1 MKSIIKKDSVIR
13 VFFASN
19 AMTSIIILGLITIFL
34 FKEGIEFFGQYRHE
48 LERYR
53 KSGMEYATVVSS
65 QHNDQT
71 TLYRYLESI
80 LSKEVAHLES
90 LPKNDPNREKGEQG
104 RQELLALTRS
114 FQDTKEL
121 LLSYEKEVVKWA
133 AETKLFLIT
142 KSDLIEVKSEA
153 IEQKL
158 PTEDF
163 PETIDELEER
173 TSFTHRELARWR
185 NYFIR
190 NGREDLAKRI
200 NPKVGDEMGTAEK
213 GEINDLT
220 DRIRTSATIEY
231 AKVTDAQEKQFSDL
245 FSGFQPTFL
254 CRIRKIPRSSENCPE
269 RIPVKVPLYKER
281 LTLWNPEQPY
291 PLHRQPHWFFARQG
305 LGYQRCSA
313 GLVRRF
319 ASAFRI
325 IARQLD
331 RLGFGHSVRRWF
343 GDLREPNRHKA
354 GTIHY
359 QTFYRIYFC
368 HSIGTDRFFRDR
380 RFGWNG
386 QLHRGRTLEF
396 FNRRLSFGLDDGAY
410 DFHLGRGCS
419 QQCPESTARCIPVS
433 RSDPMA
439 NLRQGSSFPQPSPA

>member
-1 MKSIIKKDSVIR
+1 
-13 VFFASN
+13 
-19 AMTSIIILGLITIFL
+19 
-34 FKEGIEFFGQYRHE
+34 
-48 LERYR
+48 
-53 KSGMEYATVVSS
+53 MEYATVVSS

-80 LSKEVAHLES
+80 LSKEVAHLET
-90 LPKNDPNREKGEQG
+90 LPKNDPNRKKGEQG

-121 LLSYEKEVVKWA
+121 LLSYEKDIVKWA

-220 DRIRTSATIEY
+220 DRIRTSATVEY
-231 AKVTDAQEKQFSDL
+231 AKVTDAQEKQFSEL
-245 FSGFQPTFL
+245 ISGFQPTFL
-254 CRIRKIPRSSENCPE
+254 LPE
-269 RIPVKVPLYKER
+269 SGKSLDQARAALNEYLSKVPLYKER
-281 LTLWNPEQPY
+281 LTLWNPEKPY
-291 PLHRQPHWFFARQG
+291 PLHRALTGFLLGKDWVTNSAVTKKMDKSFFILNLQKSF
-305 LGYQRCSA
+305 LGNY
-313 GLVRRF
+313 
-319 ASAFRI
+319 
-325 IARQLD
+325 
-331 RLGFGHSVRRWF
+331 SVF
-343 GDLREPNRHKA
+343 
-354 GTIHY
+354 
-359 QTFYRIYFC
+359 
-368 HSIGTDRFFRDR
+368 
-380 RFGWNG
+380 
-386 QLHRGRTLEF
+386 
-396 FNRRLSFGLDDGAY
+396 
-410 DFHLGRGCS
+410 
-419 QQCPESTARCIPVS
+419 PE
-433 RSDPMA
+433 
-439 NLRQGSSFPQPSPA
+439 

>member
-53 KSGMEYATVVSS
+53 RSGMEYATVVSS

-220 DRIRTSATIEY
+220 DRIRTSATVE
-231 AKVTDAQEKQFSDL
+231 
-245 FSGFQPTFL
+245 
-254 CRIRKIPRSSENCPE
+254 
-269 RIPVKVPLYKER
+269 
-281 LTLWNPEQPY
+281 
-291 PLHRQPHWFFARQG
+291 
-305 LGYQRCSA
+305 
-313 GLVRRF
+313 
-319 ASAFRI
+319 
-325 IARQLD
+325 
-331 RLGFGHSVRRWF
+331 
-343 GDLREPNRHKA
+343 
-354 GTIHY
+354 
-359 QTFYRIYFC
+359 
-368 HSIGTDRFFRDR
+368 
-380 RFGWNG
+380 
-386 QLHRGRTLEF
+386 
-396 FNRRLSFGLDDGAY
+396 
-410 DFHLGRGCS
+410 
-419 QQCPESTARCIPVS
+419 
-433 RSDPMA
+433 
-439 NLRQGSSFPQPSPA
+439 